1 MEGRCR
7 VDSWAQEDVPSTPG
21 WGALGELWAQ
31 ALGWESDTQRSWVP
45 EAFQER
51 PATYPTDMV
60 AEAR

>member
-51 PATYPTDMV
+51 PAT
-60 AEAR
+60 